1 MGSPSVDFSQA
12 SVERRLRYRDKIH
25 PYQAEIT
32 SCAFF
37 TVYVWIVSLALQRV
51 RKCKEHIETA
61 LGALEFSF
69 PLVSL
74 WFSISLILHRGDVPL
89 VIVSRYCKTELTF
102 LVWLCFGLVCF
113 RCRSGDAVVPTNKEH
128 KANEYEPNHLH
139 HEEFPSRNFTHGR
152 FVVIGVH
159 NFLGSRAELSTS
171 IDQKRSQ
178 GVLMTGS
185 GSWRFIDE
193 VPLLIEYT
201 LPRHDVKR
209 GMGFAAAWPW

>member
-37 TVYVWIVSLALQRV
+37 TVYVWIVSLARQRV
-51 RKCKEHIETA
+51 RKCKEHIESA

-74 WFSISLILHRGDVPL
+74 WFSISLIVLHRGDVPL
-89 VIVSRYCKTELTF
+89 VIVSRYCKSELTF

-113 RCRSGDAVVPTNKEH
+113 RCRSGDAVVPANKEH

-159 NFLGSRAELSTS
+159 NFLGSRAANWAL
-171 IDQKRSQ
+171 Q
-178 GVLMTGS
+178 
-185 GSWRFIDE
+185 
-193 VPLLIEYT
+193 
-201 LPRHDVKR
+201 
-209 GMGFAAAWPW
+209 